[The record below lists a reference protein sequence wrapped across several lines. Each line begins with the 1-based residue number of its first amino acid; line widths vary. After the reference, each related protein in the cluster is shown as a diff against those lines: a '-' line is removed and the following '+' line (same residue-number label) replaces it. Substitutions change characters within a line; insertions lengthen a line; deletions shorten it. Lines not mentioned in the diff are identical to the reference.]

1 MNSRNS
7 KTSDPQRQLFNLTE
21 RVDLKRKDKYIAL
34 SNLTIYYRRKN
45 IKKSFKNIKFEISAP
60 TWNEELEEPDG
71 SYSISDIRDYFE
83 YILKIH
89 GKKTVNPLIRIYIS
103 KIQNRITFKIK
114 TGYFLKLLTPEIMK
128 LLEST
133 KK

>member
-60 TWNEELEEPDG
+60 TWNEELE
-71 SYSISDIRDYFE
+71 
-83 YILKIH
+83 
-89 GKKTVNPLIRIYIS
+89 
-103 KIQNRITFKIK
+103 
-114 TGYFLKLLTPEIMK
+114 
-128 LLEST
+128 
-133 KK
+133 

>member
-7 KTSDPQRQLFNLTE
+7 KTSDPHRQLFNLTE

-60 TWNEELEEPDG
+60 TWNEE
-71 SYSISDIRDYFE
+71 FE
-83 YILKIH
+83 
-89 GKKTVNPLIRIYIS
+89 
-103 KIQNRITFKIK
+103 
-114 TGYFLKLLTPEIMK
+114 
-128 LLEST
+128 
-133 KK
+133 

>member
-60 TWNEELEEPDG
+60 TWNEE
-71 SYSISDIRDYFE
+71 FE
-83 YILKIH
+83 
-89 GKKTVNPLIRIYIS
+89 
-103 KIQNRITFKIK
+103 
-114 TGYFLKLLTPEIMK
+114 
-128 LLEST
+128 
-133 KK
+133 